1 MSVELTLKNDITIV
15 GKLCKFDE
23 SLISVEINKDVMS
36 PELLQ
41 KLWNDGIYC
50 EELIS
55 THNWYIIIFKSD
67 VETVKFI

>member
-1 MSVELTLKNDITIV
+1 MSVEVTLKNDTTIV

-41 KLWNDGIYC
+41 KLWDDGVYC
-50 EELIS
+50 QELIA
-55 THNWYIIIFKSD
+55 THNWHIIIFRRDIK
-67 VETVKFI
+67 TIKFI

>member
-1 MSVELTLKNDITIV
+1 MSVEVILNTDTSII
-15 GKLCKFDE
+15 GKLCKFNE
-23 SLISVEINKDVMS
+23 TIISVEISKEVMS

-55 THNWYIIIFKSD
+55 THNWYIIIFKRD
-67 VETVKFI
+67 VKTVKFI